1 MEYNQLENIFN
12 KSFDLNS
19 WKKILNTLFKNTSF
33 YKTPIESID
42 KTLKYHQVAKSIK
55 EFGTARLAD
64 DKTIKFYD
72 IELEAGKHV
81 TKNRVGLRNLIYG
94 EVIPGDVDAI
104 FAVYHTKGDK
114 DWRLTFISKAVYW
127 DDDFNENKQE
137 TSPRR
142 YTYVLGEDESV
153 KTAVKQFESLF
164 DEQLTVKHLID
175 AFNVEKLNKKFFDN
189 YVKHYKK
196 FWKYLSDTPKYKRL
210 FPSQNKES
218 QEKAIRDFTK
228 KLLGRIVFLHF
239 LQKKGW
245 MGCSPNTTKWENG
258 ERQFLLKLIE
268 GFEHKDQFHSKCLTK
283 LFFNTLNKR
292 RENDIFSVDG
302 LNNEIN
308 NTKVPYLNGGLFET
322 DTVVNATNID
332 FPVNYFNDLFD
343 FFGQY
348 NFTIDENSPDDH
360 EVGIDPEMLGHI
372 FENLLEENKEKG
384 AFYTPKEI
392 VQYMTQESLIQYLQT
407 HLGNHYEIENFIR
420 NSDKGNEQAKH
431 NFIRDNAQQ
440 IELLLD
446 NVKICDPAIGSGA
459 FPMGMLQE
467 IFKAKMALDWTL
479 DRSEVKKNIIQNS
492 IYGVDLESGAVD
504 IARLRFW
511 LALVVDEDK
520 PQALPN
526 LDYKIM
532 QGNSLL
538 ESFEGIDLSQIHEG
552 IAIEI
557 DQEASKANL
566 FSEELKKKETVK
578 EQEKLEDLIKQYF
591 DLDDP
596 QAKKEMHAKI
606 DQQVLNN
613 IYFTLNDHKADL
625 VKDYKKLTKKI
636 KDKSANL
643 TTAEQKIKY
652 ENESKD
658 AKNLKKLNT
667 QLENIAEKQLKLK
680 ELYHSNERPFFL
692 WHLMFKEVFDA
703 GGFDIVIG
711 NPPYIDSETMVK
723 NDKELREIIK
733 NEFNTAVGNW
743 DLFIPFIE
751 KGLMIGKDNS
761 QFCYI
766 IPNKIISA
774 KYTTELRSYLKEFEV
789 VEMRDYSTIN
799 VFKEASVY
807 PITLTINKNKAEK
820 DIKMTIMEDLNN
832 ILYYNCID
840 KTKFYK
846 NISWSKYFFN
856 PRIVKLINQI
866 EENSTLKDYSDN
878 ISILGAAT
886 VSEAYKVKEVLKDND
901 NLNDNTFKFVNT
913 GTIDPFESLWGKK
926 DTQYIKAKYK
936 NPIIEANDL
945 IKINERRYQQALTPK
960 LIIAGMSKYIEVF
973 LDFEGEYMAGKST
986 SIIID
991 NKEDLKYIGCLLSS
1005 KVNTFYL
1012 NYVYHSLK
1020 MAGGYLNISTDILN
1034 NTPLIRSNNIY
1045 IYSIIFDYISINKK
1059 GENSISQHISETFE
1073 EVLDALVFELYFPE
1087 EFKKANIQIYEHAK
1101 EIFKPINSLEAEAQK
1116 QLIIDTYHTLNEK
1129 KNPLRNQIK
1138 LMKIELKQLL
1148 LPILSI

>member
-1 MEYNQLENIFN
+1 MENNQLENIFN
-12 KSFDLNS
+12 SSFNLNN
-19 WKKILNTLFKNTSF
+19 WKEILNGLFKNTNF

-72 IELEAGKHV
+72 IELEEEKHV
-81 TKNRVGLRNLIYG
+81 TKNRVGLRNLIHG

-104 FAVYHTKGDK
+104 FAVYHTKGDT

-210 FPSQNKES
+210 FPAQNKES

-258 ERQFLLKLIE
+258 ERQFLLKLID
-268 GFEHKDQFHSKCLTK
+268 GYEHKQQFHSKCLTK
-283 LFFNTLNKR
+283 LFFNTLNER
-292 RENDIFSVDG
+292 REDDIFSVDG

-332 FPVNYFNDLFD
+332 FPINYFNDLFD

-384 AFYTPKEI
+384 TFYTPKEI

-407 HLGNHYEIENFIR
+407 HLGDHFEIENFIR
-420 NSDKGNEQAKH
+420 NNDKGDEQAKH

-440 IELLLD
+440 IEDLLD
-446 NVKICDPAIGSGA
+446 KVKICDPAIGSGA

-511 LALVVDEDK
+511 LALVVDEDE
-520 PQALPN
+520 PHALPN

-566 FSEELKKKETVK
+566 FSEELKKKETVE
-578 EQEKLEDLIKQYF
+578 EQEKLEDLIKKYF

-596 QAKKEMHAKI
+596 KAKKEMHTKI

-613 IYFTLNDHKADL
+613 IYFTLYDHKADL
-625 VKDYKKLTKKI
+625 VKDYKKLNKKI
-636 KDKSANL
+636 KGKSANL

-658 AKNLKKLNT
+658 AKNLKKLNV

-711 NPPYIDSETMVK
+711 NPPYVSALTMRRS
-723 NDKELREIIK
+723 KEEKEIFK
-733 NEFNTAVGNW
+733 KKFPLVSGSYDLYT
-743 DLFIPFIE
+743 LFILLAKDILNA
-751 KGLMIGKDNS
+751 KGNYS
-761 QFCYI
+761 WI
-766 IPNKIISA
+766 IPNKFLIADYA
-774 KYTTELRSYLKEFEV
+774 KKVKKELITTGLHTSLNVSNF
-789 VEMRDYSTIN
+789 N
-799 VFKEASVY
+799 VFKGVGVY
-807 PITLTINKNKAEK
+807 PI
-820 DIKMTIMEDLNN
+820 
-832 ILYYNCID
+832 ILLGTN
-840 KTKFYK
+840 T
-846 NISWSKYFFN
+846 
-856 PRIVKLINQI
+856 VE
-866 EENSTLKDYSDN
+866 EENFKEYYLKDYSDLSKGIITPIKELPTFN
-878 ISILGAAT
+878 VIKDFEMLINAGATGFQAQSLKQHISGHKTPNSIQFT
-886 VSEAYKVKEVLKDND
+886 VSGNIDRYVYNNINVKFMKGKYEEAFVKQNND
-901 NLNDNTFKFVNT
+901 VA
-913 GTIDPFESLWGKK
+913 ESKW
-926 DTQYIKAKYK
+926 
-936 NPIIEANDL
+936 NFWRSP
-945 IKINERRYQQALTPK
+945 KIV
-960 LIIAGMSKYIEVF
+960 IAGMTKEIEAVYVEEELALGVGVYGIYDFKEFEPYALTGILNSKYLTYYF
-973 LDFEGEYMAGKST
+973 K
-986 SIIID
+986 
-991 NKEDLKYIGCLLSS
+991 NKFKDKHL
-1005 KVNTFYL
+1005 
-1012 NYVYHSLK
+1012 
-1020 MAGGYLNISTDILN
+1020 AGGYLA
-1034 NTPLIRSNNIY
+1034 
-1045 IYSIIFDYISINKK
+1045 INKSTIEQFPLVK
-1059 GENSISQHISETFE
+1059 PNTICENIIGAISKIIHVINKNKIDNNASSILLLEAYE
-1073 EVLDALVFELYFPE
+1073 EIIDALVFELYFPN

-1101 EIFKPINSLEAEAQK
+1101 EVFKPTDALEEEAQK
-1116 QLIIDTYHTLNEK
+1116 QLILDTYHILSEK